1 MPDKLL
7 EALRSSPLQRLPVP
21 DSFSRLEWWS
31 NMRDSLERTS
41 RSCSCEK
48 RNFSQSINR
57 LSNEPGLSE
66 SAHQLWELGQLPGN
80 MNHQHPHR
88 GHLLDITGPI
98 GTPEE
103 DETASEHRRSL
114 EVDFFGDELRGYR
127 LLKAAKPTTSERQ
140 HILTLTTNST
150 RFIEVRRALR
160 TLFAEENVEDGMNQR
175 PRRAVWFQD
184 SETWDEMHYEEEDQ
198 EWSEDWWSAEEDAY

>member
-1 MPDKLL
+1 VGVGTAAREHEPPT
-7 EALRSSPLQRLPVP
+7 SP
-21 DSFSRLEWWS
+21 
-31 NMRDSLERTS
+31 S
-41 RSCSCEK
+41 RS
-48 RNFSQSINR
+48 
-57 LSNEPGLSE
+57 P
-66 SAHQLWELGQLPGN
+66 
-80 MNHQHPHR
+80 
-88 GHLLDITGPI
+88 TGPI

>member
-1 MPDKLL
+1 
-7 EALRSSPLQRLPVP
+7 
-21 DSFSRLEWWS
+21 
-31 NMRDSLERTS
+31 MRDSLERTS

>member
-1 MPDKLL
+1 MVCRPGTATQLHSKHSQQRANGTRSVSKRANGDWRHPEFGNAFKEPPNQWCGILTLRSTMPDKLL

-88 GHLLDITGPI
+88 GHLLDPLGRLRRTRQLPNIEDPWRLI
-98 GTPEE
+98 SLVMNFEGT
-103 DETASEHRRSL
+103 AC
-114 EVDFFGDELRGYR
+114 
-127 LLKAAKPTTSERQ
+127 
-140 HILTLTTNST
+140 
-150 RFIEVRRALR
+150 
-160 TLFAEENVEDGMNQR
+160 
-175 PRRAVWFQD
+175 
-184 SETWDEMHYEEEDQ
+184 
-198 EWSEDWWSAEEDAY
+198 

>member
-1 MPDKLL
+1 
-7 EALRSSPLQRLPVP
+7 
-21 DSFSRLEWWS
+21 
-31 NMRDSLERTS
+31 MRDSLERTS

-150 RFIEVRRALR
+150 RFI
-160 TLFAEENVEDGMNQR
+160 
-175 PRRAVWFQD
+175 
-184 SETWDEMHYEEEDQ
+184 
-198 EWSEDWWSAEEDAY
+198 